1 MYFYYMR
8 ISFYV
13 ELLFYTYVCISAKK
27 MATRYKT
34 CFAKN
39 NRQNDTNMF
48 HLRGQVVSI
57 FAVVFS

>member
-1 MYFYYMR
+1 
-8 ISFYV
+8 
-13 ELLFYTYVCISAKK
+13 
-27 MATRYKT
+27 MATRYET

-39 NRQNDTNMF
+39 NRQNDTKMF